1 MSLSAWPSRNPATSA
16 ATAWARSARAPLR
29 STSVSGSESMPG
41 WESWKTLLSV
51 TAYHSFSG
59 EVQARTPPRYAAP
72 TLSCRHQLLRIA
84 RHFALDSIEEA
95 DEFKVAVALHAAPD

>member
-1 MSLSAWPSRNPATSA
+1 MRSSPVPTRSRSAHRDRADAGHNLTLGQVTVAHQPLTSIVGQLVGVASRNPATSV

-29 STSVSGSESMPG
+29 STSVSGSESVPG

-59 EVQARTPPRYAAP
+59 QVEARAP
-72 TLSCRHQLLRIA
+72 HN
-84 RHFALDSIEEA
+84 
-95 DEFKVAVALHAAPD
+95 